1 MVNSKTILEVS
12 HQKLNCLKG
21 TYSIFKPSAFRFAPK
36 NMQNLVKSNY
46 TNHEQILKKGVNIP
60 KIMNLTFFTTENTIF
75 LHLFFGYFWVISS
88 KTRQQH
94 HFDGGAFG
102 LAVIQ
107 KLNQERMRFT
117 MSIWCIIIY
126 VYIYIYMLI
135 YIYTYICLYIYII
148 ICNG

>member
-46 TNHEQILKKGVNIP
+46 TNHEEISKKVVFLFFFP
-60 KIMNLTFFTTENTIF
+60 KIMNLTLFTTENTIF
-75 LHLFFGYFWVISS
+75 LHLFLGYFWVISS

-107 KLNQERMRFT
+107 KLNQEQMRFT
-117 MSIWCIIIY
+117 MS
-126 VYIYIYMLI
+126 M
-135 YIYTYICLYIYII
+135 
-148 ICNG
+148 